1 MKRTLALSMAA
12 LFLSLGIVPCALQA
26 EDNAPPPPRQDRQAG
41 FHGRRG
47 PMRNG
52 FFACLTKEERTK
64 LMGLVKNV
72 SEALTAY
79 RANPGDKTKATV
91 QTAVAAFGE
100 YHQQLV
106 IAQAEKTIAAAKERL
121 ANKDQN
127 AVTQTERLLSAKGP
141 GEFRHRGGND
151 SVGNPERKHGDRK
164 GPGNGEESGRR
175 ELGRLLMQL
184 LMTDSAKPMRMP
196 NQPPPVK

>member
-1 MKRTLALSMAA
+1 
-12 LFLSLGIVPCALQA
+12 
-26 EDNAPPPPRQDRQAG
+26 
-41 FHGRRG
+41 
-47 PMRNG
+47 MRNG

-141 GEFRHRGGND
+141 GELRHRGGND